1 MKSRIALNIIKKLLT
16 KKEDLTVT
24 ILVPTTVLVKQW
36 KDHLK
41 DSNLTKI
48 CKVRT
53 FKSLS
58 KELVNSDFLIIDE
71 LHGVLSKNGIIQIQQ
86 SKFPLFLGLTAT
98 INRLD
103 ENERFIIEQFP
114 VFDIVSKEECLA
126 NKWCAE
132 DTIYKVEIEVD
143 LSEYL
148 IINEQYN
155 HHFSFFQ
162 FNFHLVNKILK
173 EGYKS
178 FFVRDLSEQLKVSV
192 SDIFLH
198 ATNTM
203 RLINER
209 KQWLYNHPIK
219 AAITD
224 EIIKKRI
231 FDSKIITFSESQQ
244 IANSL
249 PYGDVVHSGMT
260 KKKQKEIVE
269 KFSKMEKGVLHSV
282 KTLTTG
288 VDIPGLNVGIAT
300 SFNSSRIARTQS
312 AGRIERAE
320 GDKTSEF
327 FNLVIKN
334 TIEQKWFTSSAKD
347 LDYVTINMEE
357 LKDVLDRKPIR
368 FKKNKKDTFEYLF

>member
-1 MKSRIALNIIKKLLT
+1 
-16 KKEDLTVT
+16 
-24 ILVPTTVLVKQW
+24 
-36 KDHLK
+36 
-41 DSNLTKI
+41 
-48 CKVRT
+48 
-53 FKSLS
+53 
-58 KELVNSDFLIIDE
+58 
-71 LHGVLSKNGIIQIQQ
+71 
-86 SKFPLFLGLTAT
+86 
-98 INRLD
+98 
-103 ENERFIIEQFP
+103 
-114 VFDIVSKEECLA
+114 
-126 NKWCAE
+126 
-132 DTIYKVEIEVD
+132 
-143 LSEYL
+143 
-148 IINEQYN
+148 
-155 HHFSFFQ
+155 
-162 FNFHLVNKILK
+162 
-173 EGYKS
+173 
-178 FFVRDLSEQLKVSV
+178 
-192 SDIFLH
+192 
-198 ATNTM
+198 M

-320 GDKTSEF
+320 GNKTSEF